1 MAATVRKI
9 QEGHEQSLN
18 QLIDQAG
25 KINAEKTA
33 LDKAYK
39 ELRDKIELELQKRDG
54 RVEVFGQEFKA
65 TYDNPT
71 SQVVD
76 VKELAKKKPS
86 IFWRLATVPVSV
98 LNEVLGK
105 EEANEFIDLHTSETR
120 RLNISAIKKSK

>member
-9 QEGHEQSLN
+9 QEGREQSLN

-25 KINAEKTA
+25 AINKQKTE

-120 RLNISAIKKSK
+120 RLNISVIKKSK

>member
-9 QEGHEQSLN
+9 QEGREQSLN

-25 KINAEKTA
+25 AINKQKTE

-86 IFWRLATVPVSV
+86 IFWRLATIPVSV

-120 RLNISAIKKSK
+120 RLNISVIKKSK